1 MRSGRGIVCSASSG
15 WLPAP
20 GLCEGFRRARWVL
33 AWLPYLWQ
41 RGGPDDDYRCC
52 CAKRNER
59 LAAYCRMGGG
69 WGCHVAGIRPFAK
82 ARRLGPARQ
91 PRILQALMLER
102 RARASLCVPS
112 ASFWPARRPVFDPP
126 GGSVSTFGRF
136 NDDVRSIRLRRSSLT
151 RQFVCTEAASTS
163 HLLDGLPKS

>member
-20 GLCEGFRRARWVL
+20 GLCEGFRRARRVL

-52 CAKRNER
+52 YAKRNER
-59 LAAYCRMGGG
+59 LAAYCRMGGS
-69 WGCHVAGIRPFAK
+69 WGCHVAGFWPLAK
-82 ARRLGPARQ
+82 ARRLRLCAAEDSAGFDVGAEGARFVV
-91 PRILQALMLER
+91 RALR
-102 RARASLCVPS
+102 FVSARPG
-112 ASFWPARRPVFDPP
+112 PVFGSP
-126 GGSVSTFGRF
+126 GGPVSTFGHF

-151 RQFVCTEAASTS
+151 RQFVRAEAVSTS
-163 HLLDGLPKS
+163 HSLDRLPKS